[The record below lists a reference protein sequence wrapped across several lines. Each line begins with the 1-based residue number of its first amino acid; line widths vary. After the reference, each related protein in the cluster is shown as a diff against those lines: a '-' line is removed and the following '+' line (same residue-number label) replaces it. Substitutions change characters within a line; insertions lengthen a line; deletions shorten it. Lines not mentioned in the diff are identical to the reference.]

1 MSQLIV
7 AQRLQAGL
15 DEDPL
20 HRAPKVVLVGGV
32 HAVHLPLTADGVSV
46 LLAGDAQ
53 EDVGAHVFEAHH
65 LVPLPVVAIALNR
78 PHVQVVPL
86 AVLSKRTN
94 FLWRQNH
101 T

>member
-7 AQRLQAGL
+7 AKRLQAGL

-46 LLAGDAQ
+46 LLTGDAQ
-53 EDVGAHVFEAHH
+53 EDVGAHVFETHH
-65 LVPLPVVAIALNR
+65 VVPLPVLAIALNR
-78 PHVQVVPL
+78 PHVQIVSL
-86 AVLSKRTN
+86 AILPERTD
-94 FLWRQNH
+94 FL
-101 T
+101 